1 MINLRNAMMVDGKR
15 LPYDAEVEWIQG
27 DGSSYI
33 DFPDV
38 LGLVGKPIILNNT
51 PPFRLLLGI
60 HGFVPPETDF
70 IAKIG
75 VAMASVRPRFLQNM
89 SSTASSYGSLS
100 WGGNTALRKSTYPT
114 VGSVGFSTT
123 VDGSGHAAHN
133 IVNGE
138 VVSTVLNLNYPTT
151 YYASPRLFANGA
163 TNANGWSSTTNIN
176 GFLRVSYLL
185 IESADSVV
193 LDAIPVR
200 KGQVGLMYDRVSGEL
215 FGNSSG
221 TGAFVI
227 GPDI

>member
-1 MINLRNAMMVDGKR
+1 MINLRNALMVDGKR

-38 LGLVGKPIILNNT
+38 LGLVGKPMILNDT

-60 HGFVPPETDF
+60 HGFATLET
-70 IAKIG
+70 AGSRTG
-75 VAMASVRPRFLQNM
+75 VALSSNRPRFIQTLL
-89 SSTASSYGSLS
+89 STATTYGSLV
-100 WGGNTALRKSTYPT
+100 WGGNTALNKSTYPT
-114 VGSVGFSTT
+114 VGSVGFSVT

-138 VVSTVLNLNYPTT
+138 VVSTALNLNYPTI

-163 TNANGWSSTTNIN
+163 TNANGWSSTANIN

-215 FGNSSG
+215 FGNSAG